1 MIGKYARGLRHLR
14 NNVGVTEPTKVLLIG
29 GRIEVCHAALIKT
42 KCDGEQLIIFQNRTG
57 DRDINRRLIDEH
69 GIASKMMSMYNY
81 YVIAYDNPTLQH
93 FGRRILILPNDI
105 DEQINNFISS
115 NKKLLQGTITK
126 YAGLTHPYTYYIY
139 CNCNNSP
146 NLFAWAITQVFKN
159 GVAIHTMNSILNWYE
174 LHGSLSN
181 KLLNGTITAYNS
193 KSKVDSL
200 TNELNLIRR
209 NKRANLVINSFNTS
223 QKKLLK
229 ELELTEDVL
238 LTFSRFNNL
247 STTKKINFIRKMST
261 IDDVN
266 EIINQMKT
274 LVKIQYEWNKESFMK
289 FLTNNEDF
297 KYNIIHDKD
306 NIVLLLV
313 NDFETIKHIA
323 KTTNWCISKNMQ
335 YWKNYM
341 TSSLNKQYVMY
352 NFGLKEDDEYSI
364 VGFTVSDNNRI
375 THAHSFTNISLMNG
389 INSPIYHNINCIID
403 TNNIQ
408 TLLVNNGI
416 PMNGIYDF
424 SNKNY
429 EWNKESF
436 IKFLDYA
443 VTSDNYDIISDN
455 NDKMVF
461 FVKHPNVRFIIG
473 KQYSHYFDENISGK
487 SKHILF
493 CDFSKDV
500 NDSARIKFGLIARN
514 NLTNEEECENIYDL
528 SCCKI
533 SDTLNKLII
542 EYNLPYDIIC
552 RVYNEDK
559 IILNKLF
566 SYNLNDLKEVLSNKE
581 KILELFKKDDVTNKF
596 IGILNLSLNTYNTF
610 DIINAFIDKGYK
622 FSELLTFYNASTIV
636 KNALYNIGNY
646 GHRGIKEPTEEL
658 YNKLI
663 NKTLKDRNSHLYFSY
678 FFAKK
683 IIENE
688 TDNEFFEDLGETF
701 CDYKNYNIYNKY
713 ICDLIFDKINFTT
726 LTDSNRDLLY
736 FVTVNAIEDKL
747 EKLLKINFD
756 DRVKKYILERLPKD
770 NKFFRLFQEKTF
782 QDMEYDTKTE
792 VFIFEDEEKVNEETS
807 SEDIIAFPL

>member
-29 GRIEVCHAALIKT
+29 GRIEVCHVALIKT

-57 DRDINRRLIDEH
+57 DRDINKRLIDEH

-81 YVIAYDNPTLQH
+81 YVIAYDNSTLQH

-126 YAGLTHPYTYYIY
+126 YASLTHPYTYYIY

-223 QKKLLK
+223 QKKMLK

-375 THAHSFTNISLMNG
+375 VHAHSFTNISLMNG

-500 NDSARIKFGLIARN
+500 NDSARIKFGLIDRN
-514 NLTNEEECENIYDL
+514 SLTNEEECENIYDL

-533 SDTLNKLII
+533 SDTLNKLIV

-566 SYNLNDLKEVLSNKE
+566 SYNLNNLKEVLPNKE
-581 KILELFKKDDVTNKF
+581 KILELFKKYDVITKF
-596 IGILNLSLNTYNTF
+596 IGILNLSLNTYNTY
-610 DIINAFIDKGYK
+610 DIIDAFIDNGYK
-622 FSELLTFYNASTIV
+622 FSDLLTFYNASTVV

-663 NKTLKDRNSHLYFSY
+663 NKTLKDRNVHLYFSF
-678 FFAKK
+678 FFAKR

-770 NKFFRLFQEKTF
+770 NKFFRSFQEKTF
-782 QDMEYDTKTE
+782 QDGKHDTKTE
-792 VFIFEDEEKVNEETS
+792 VFIFEDEDKIIKETS